1 MPVRFRPRV
10 GPFVW
15 SPSRRGPSV
24 GGAVLAAVVCL
35 VVLVALLWA
44 VIGR

>member
-15 SPSRRGPSV
+15 SPSRRRGVSWW
-24 GGAVLAAVVCL
+24 GAAWSITLL
-35 VVLVALLWA
+35 VVFLIA
-44 VIGR
+44 VFQR